1 MASKS
6 SAIRSTNLWTGVA
19 TIIAALFSFFALT
32 PDLSTAD
39 VLAGEAQKAADAI
52 NAKNWV
58 VLAAVA
64 FNVANILYHL
74 FIKKS

>member
-1 MASKS
+1 MAEKTP
-6 SAIRSTNLWTGVA
+6 ALRSTNLWTGIA
-19 TIIAALFSFFALT
+19 TIIAALFSYFALT
-32 PDLSTAD
+32 PDLSAAGA
-39 VLAGEAQKAADAI
+39 LAEEAQKATDAI

-74 FIKKS
+74 FVKKS